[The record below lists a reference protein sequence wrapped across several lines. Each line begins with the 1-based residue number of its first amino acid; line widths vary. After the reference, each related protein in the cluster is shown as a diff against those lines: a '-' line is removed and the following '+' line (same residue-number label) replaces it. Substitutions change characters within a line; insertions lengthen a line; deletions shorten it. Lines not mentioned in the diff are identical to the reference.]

1 MSGSG
6 PDGPISLTVSG
17 QDAEELARR
26 YGLRLVGQRP
36 GLFSY
41 IRDVWRHRHLMWA
54 MARGDFVSTHQDNY
68 LGILWS
74 ILNPVL
80 MGVAYYLIFGI
91 LIGTRGG
98 IENFVAFLT
107 IGLFTYIP
115 LAAALTGGSKSVLK
129 KSSMIRSLSFPRV
142 LLPITTVLSQFV
154 ASLPAFMILLLIA
167 LVSGEKPSATWLLF
181 PVTLFLVL
189 LVSLGMGMIT
199 ARVVNAVRDTANLV
213 PLLVRMLRYVSGVFF
228 SVDAALARFGD
239 DAPDWLAGVLQYQP
253 FAALLTLVRE
263 PLMQEYPVRWETW
276 AAATG
281 WGSGLVILGFLIFW
295 RGEGTYG
302 RA

>member
-1 MSGSG
+1 MSGSAHG
-6 PDGPISLTVSG
+6 PLDSAFSP

-26 YGLRLVGQRP
+26 YGLCLVGQRP
-36 GLFSY
+36 GLISY
-41 IRDVWRHRHLMWA
+41 MRDVWRRRHLMWA
-54 MARGDFVSTHQDNY
+54 MARGDFVSAHQDNY
-68 LGILWS
+68 LGLLWS
-74 ILNPVL
+74 VLNPVL
-80 MGVAYYLIFGI
+80 MGVAYYLIFGV

-154 ASLPAFMILLLIA
+154 ASLPAFMILLVIA
-167 LVSGEKPSATWLLF
+167 LVSGEKPSITWLLF
-181 PVTLFLVL
+181 PAAIFMVL
-189 LVSLGMGMIT
+189 LVSLGLGMIT
-199 ARVVNAVRDTANLV
+199 ARVVNAVRDTVNLV

-239 DAPDWLAGVLQYQP
+239 AAPGWLAVTLQYQP
-253 FAALLTLVRE
+253 FAILLTLVRE
-263 PLMQEYPVRWETW
+263 PIMGEYPVRWETW
-276 AAATG
+276 VAASG
-281 WGSGLVILGFLIFW
+281 WALGSLVLGLVIFW

-302 RA
+302 RS